1 MIDTAPT
8 SVFER
13 LTALA
18 DPTRS
23 RLVALLE
30 RHELTVSELCAILQ
44 LPQST
49 VSRHLKVLVD
59 DAWVSS
65 RAEGTSRLYRIEA
78 RLDDGA
84 QKLWAIVREE
94 LDRTAAVAQ
103 DARRLESVIAQR
115 RTRSRAFFSSAA
127 GTWDALR
134 AELFGRSADQA
145 FLGLLADRWVVGV
158 LGCGTGWL
166 TALIAPFV
174 RRVVAIDASP
184 EMLEAATKRLE
195 GTANIDVR
203 AGDLEKL
210 PLEDQTLDLAVVAL
224 VLPYVAVPETAL
236 AEAYRALKPD
246 GRILVVDMMPHQ
258 REEYRQQMGH
268 LWLGFSREELESWT
282 RAAGFRRPRYR
293 PLPVDPEARGPA
305 LFVASAVRKS

>member
-1 MIDTAPT
+1 MTAPP
-8 SVFER
+8 SVFDR

-18 DPTRS
+18 DATRS

-49 VSRHLKVLVD
+49 VSRHLKVLMD
-59 DAWVSS
+59 DGWVTS
-65 RAEGTSRLYRIEA
+65 RAEGTSRLYRIES

-84 QKLWAIVREE
+84 ARLWFLVREE
-94 LDRTAAVAQ
+94 LDRTAVTAQ
-103 DARRLESVIAQR
+103 DARRLESVLAQR
-115 RTRSRAFFSSAA
+115 HTRSRAFFSSAA
-127 GTWDALR
+127 GSWDALR

-145 FLGLLADRWVVGV
+145 FLGLLDDRWIVGD

-166 TALIAPFV
+166 TASVAPFV
-174 RRVVAIDASP
+174 RRVIAVDSSP
-184 EMLEAATKRLE
+184 EMLESAGKRLE
-195 GTANIDVR
+195 SVSNVDVR
-203 AGDLEKL
+203 AGELEKL
-210 PLEDQTLDLAVVAL
+210 PIEDEALDLAVVAL
-224 VLPYVAVPETAL
+224 VLPYVAVPATAL

-246 GRILVVDMMPHQ
+246 GRILIIDMMPHQ

-268 LWLGFSREELESWT
+268 LWLGFSREELDSWT

-293 PLPVDPEARGPA
+293 PLPVDPEAKGPA
-305 LFVASAVRKS
+305 LFVASAIRKS

>member
-1 MIDTAPT
+1 MIMTAAR

-18 DPTRS
+18 DATRS

-59 DAWVSS
+59 DGWVMS
-65 RAEGTSRLYRIEA
+65 RAEGTSRLYQIET
-78 RLDDGA
+78 RLDEA
-84 QKLWAIVREE
+84 ALKLWSLVREE
-94 LDRTAAVAQ
+94 LDRTAVGSQ

-127 GTWDALR
+127 GSWDALR

-145 FLGLLADRWVVGV
+145 FLGLLDDRWVVGD

-166 TALIAPFV
+166 SASVAPFV
-174 RRVVAIDASP
+174 RRVIAMDSSP
-184 EMLEAATKRLE
+184 EMLEAAARRLE
-195 GTANIDVR
+195 SMSNVDVR
-203 AGDLEKL
+203 A
-210 PLEDQTLDLAVVAL
+210 
-224 VLPYVAVPETAL
+224 
-236 AEAYRALKPD
+236 
-246 GRILVVDMMPHQ
+246 
-258 REEYRQQMGH
+258 
-268 LWLGFSREELESWT
+268 
-282 RAAGFRRPRYR
+282 
-293 PLPVDPEARGPA
+293 
-305 LFVASAVRKS
+305 

>member
-1 MIDTAPT
+1 MITAAPS

-59 DAWVSS
+59 DSWVTS

-94 LDRTAAVAQ
+94 LDRTSAVAQ

-127 GTWDALR
+127 
-134 AELFGRSADQA
+134 EH
-145 FLGLLADRWVVGV
+145 
-158 LGCGTGWL
+158 
-166 TALIAPFV
+166 
-174 RRVVAIDASP
+174 
-184 EMLEAATKRLE
+184 
-195 GTANIDVR
+195 ANC
-203 AGDLEKL
+203 
-210 PLEDQTLDLAVVAL
+210 Q
-224 VLPYVAVPETAL
+224 
-236 AEAYRALKPD
+236 
-246 GRILVVDMMPHQ
+246 
-258 REEYRQQMGH
+258 
-268 LWLGFSREELESWT
+268 
-282 RAAGFRRPRYR
+282 
-293 PLPVDPEARGPA
+293 
-305 LFVASAVRKS
+305 

>member
-1 MIDTAPT
+1 MTAPP
-8 SVFER
+8 SVFDR

-18 DPTRS
+18 DATRS

-49 VSRHLKVLVD
+49 VSRHLKVLMD
-59 DAWVSS
+59 DGWVTS

-84 QKLWAIVREE
+84 AKLWFLVREE
-94 LDRTAAVAQ
+94 LARTPVAAQ
-103 DARRLESVIAQR
+103 DARRLESVLAQ

-127 GTWDALR
+127 GSWDALR

-145 FLGLLADRWVVGV
+145 FLGLLDDRWIVGD

-166 TALIAPFV
+166 TASIAPFV
-174 RRVVAIDASP
+174 RRVVAVDSSP
-184 EMLEAATKRLE
+184 EMLESAAKRLE
-195 GTANIDVR
+195 SVSNVDVR
-203 AGDLEKL
+203 AGELEKL
-210 PLEDQTLDLAVVAL
+210 PLEDETLDLALVAL
-224 VLPYVAVPETAL
+224 VLPYVAVPATAL
-236 AEAYRALKPD
+236 AEAHRALKPD
-246 GRILVVDMMPHQ
+246 GRILIIDMMPHQ

-268 LWLGFSREELESWT
+268 LWLGFSRDELEGWT

-293 PLPVDPEARGPA
+293 PLPVDPEAKGPA
-305 LFVASAVRKS
+305 LFVASAIRKA

>member
-1 MIDTAPT
+1 MIMTAPT

-18 DPTRS
+18 DATRS
-23 RLVALLE
+23 RLMALLE

-59 DAWVSS
+59 DGWVMS
-65 RAEGTSRLYRIEA
+65 RAEGTSRLYRIES

-84 QKLWAIVREE
+84 LKLWSIVREE
-94 LDRTAAVAQ
+94 LDRTAAAAQ
-103 DARRLESVIAQR
+103 DARRLESVMAQR

-127 GTWDALR
+127 ASWDALR
-134 AELFGRSADQA
+134 AELFGRSAEQA
-145 FLGLLADRWVVGV
+145 FLGLLDDRWIVGD

-166 TALIAPFV
+166 TASVAPFV
-174 RRVVAIDASP
+174 RRVVAVDSSP

-195 GTANIDVR
+195 PVPNVDVR

-210 PLEDQTLDLAVVAL
+210 PLEDETLDLAVVAL
-224 VLPYVAVPETAL
+224 VLPYVAIPQTAL

-246 GRILVVDMMPHQ
+246 GRILIIDMMPHQ

-268 LWLGFSREELESWT
+268 LWLGFSREELEGWT

-293 PLPVDPEARGPA
+293 PLPVDPDAKGPA
-305 LFVASAVRKS
+305 LFVASAIRKS

>member
-1 MIDTAPT
+1 MTAPP

-18 DPTRS
+18 DATRS

-59 DAWVSS
+59 DGWVMS
-65 RAEGTSRLYRIEA
+65 RAEGTSRLYHIES
-78 RLDDGA
+78 RLDESA
-84 QKLWAIVREE
+84 LKLWSLVREE
-94 LDRTAAVAQ
+94 LDRTAVAAQ
-103 DARRLESVIAQR
+103 DARRLESVMAQR

-127 GTWDALR
+127 GSWDALR

-145 FLGLLADRWVVGV
+145 FLGLLDDRWVVGD

-166 TALIAPFV
+166 TASVAPFV
-174 RRVVAIDASP
+174 RRVIAVDSSP
-184 EMLEAATKRLE
+184 EMLEAATRRLE
-195 GTANIDVR
+195 SISNIDVR

-210 PLEDQTLDLAVVAL
+210 PLENATLDLAVVAL
-224 VLPYVAVPETAL
+224 VLPYVSVPETAL

-246 GRILVVDMMPHQ
+246 GRILIIDMMPHQ

-268 LWLGFSREELESWT
+268 LWLGFSREEVESWT

-293 PLPVDPEARGPA
+293 PLPVDPDAKGPA
-305 LFVASAVRKS
+305 LFVASAIRKS